1 MFGGIPW
8 NIWQHSRKYLRTFPD
23 RLHNIPLNVLP
34 HFLESLATF
43 PQIIEDIPRNVYQ
56 HFPECL
62 VTFAGKFGDIPR
74 TNIPPIYRV
83 PRIPFSI
90 PAFLVLYIARKHKKH
105 KKLELHKRKTK

>member
-1 MFGGIPW
+1 M
-8 NIWQHSRKYLRTFPD
+8 
-23 RLHNIPLNVLP
+23 LHNIPLNVLP
-34 HFLESLATF
+34 HFPECLATF

-56 HFPECL
+56 HFPEFL
-62 VTFAGKFGDIPR
+62 VTFARKFGD
-74 TNIPPIYRV
+74 IPPIYRV

>member
-1 MFGGIPW
+1 M
-8 NIWQHSRKYLRTFPD
+8 
-23 RLHNIPLNVLP
+23 LHNIPLHVLP
-34 HFLESLATF
+34 HFPECLATF

-56 HFPECL
+56 HFPEFL